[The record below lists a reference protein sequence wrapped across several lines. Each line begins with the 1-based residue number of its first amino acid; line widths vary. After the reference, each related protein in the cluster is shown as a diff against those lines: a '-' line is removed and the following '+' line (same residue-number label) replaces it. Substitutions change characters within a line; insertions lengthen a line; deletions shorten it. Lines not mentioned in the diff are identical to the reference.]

1 MLFIFRFLCVLYVF
15 LFFFQFE
22 KEFTDHQETQA
33 QLQKKEAEI
42 NELQAE
48 LQAFKS
54 QVKYYLPGV
63 NLGIENS
70 QGNKGCITSSQHQNV
85 ETLIFLICFHIF
97 VYIYFYSA
105 VFKFLKLFC
114 LRFLNL
120 HFSKCLISSL
130 CFIWVLFLMSC
141 VCWVIKH

>member
-1 MLFIFRFLCVLYVF
+1 MLFIFIFLCVLYVSF
-15 LFFFQFE
+15 FFFFFQFE

-42 NELQAE
+42 NEFQAE

-63 NLGIENS
+63 NLGIENL
-70 QGNKGCITSSQHQNV
+70 QGNKGCIMSSQHQNF
-85 ETLIFLICFHIF
+85 ETLIFLVCFHIF

-105 VFKFLKLFC
+105 VFKFFKLFC
-114 LRFLNL
+114 LFCFFNL
-120 HFSKCLISSL
+120 HFLKCLISSL

-141 VCWVIKH
+141 VC